1 MTGALILITT
11 KVGAMKDIHQKI
23 QSMNEIEESSMMTGP
38 YDIMAIA
45 RADEMSDITNTLI
58 ENIRSMEGVEDTITN
73 IFIE

>member
-23 QSMNEIEESSMMTGP
+23 ESMDEIEESSMMTGP

-45 RADEMSDITNTLI
+45 RAEEMSDITNTLI

>member
-23 QSMNEIEESSMMTGP
+23 QSMDEVEESSMMTGP
-38 YDIMAIA
+38 YDIMAVA
-45 RADEMSDITNTLI
+45 RADEMTDITNALI
-58 ENIRSMEGVEDTITN
+58 EKIRDLDGVEDTITN